1 MRLHQ
6 DLTPRKWSKQERC
19 GKVMRVAP
27 FRVCHSLLV
36 KGGIMVWSPDTYSC
50 GYCRSITLWY
60 FVVVVASARIKVPK
74 DRGMTYSCSSYL
86 VTEVT
91 RPCVGRDLTVTLV
104 SRDVPPEAI
113 PCGSRKF
120 LSLTICWKSI
130 HPIRA
135 LYGFSCRTC
144 HLTWQL

>member
-1 MRLHQ
+1 MSFPSGKGWYHGME
-6 DLTPRKWSKQERC
+6 PRYLLMLIHYIYYC
-19 GKVMRVAP
+19 VV
-27 FRVCHSLLV
+27 LLV
-36 KGGIMVWSPDTYSC
+36 S
-50 GYCRSITLWY
+50 
-60 FVVVVASARIKVPK
+60 SARIKVPK

-135 LYGFSCRTC
+135 LYGFSCITC
-144 HLTWQL
+144 HSLMVVTTVWMVAIVGIVRNVYAG